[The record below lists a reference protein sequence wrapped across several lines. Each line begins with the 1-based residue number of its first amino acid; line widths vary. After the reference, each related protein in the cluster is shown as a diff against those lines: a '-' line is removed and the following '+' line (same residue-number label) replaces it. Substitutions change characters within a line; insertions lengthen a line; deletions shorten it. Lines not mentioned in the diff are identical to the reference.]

1 MQNYKYH
8 PNEECV
14 PWISKKKWG
23 LPATPWQPL
32 IHLVMDIDLKRK
44 TLTHTHT
51 LAHQYVT
58 NSIAKIKMYSVLTT
72 I

>member
-1 MQNYKYH
+1 MCAMDIQ
-8 PNEECV
+8 
-14 PWISKKKWG
+14 KKKWG
-23 LPATPWQPL
+23 LSATPWQPL

-58 NSIAKIKMYSVLTT
+58 NSIAKIKMYSVLT